1 MARMNFDAM
10 FVNKPEDIVVEL
22 FGKEYV
28 VPGDPDIIKALK
40 AERLLKQVYDKYGE
54 DFGDKVEPEE
64 LVDLYKETAK
74 LYFGE
79 EAVEEWYAHEEFSD
93 TMLFTIMTWVI
104 GEIRKNQE
112 KLAEPPG
119 KKSTK
124 PKKKQ

>member
-10 FVNKPEDIVVEL
+10 FASKPEDIVVEL
-22 FGKEYV
+22 FGREYV
-28 VPGDPDIIKALK
+28 VPGDPDIIRALK
-40 AERLLKQVYDKYGE
+40 AERLLKQVHDKYGD
-54 DFGDKVEPEE
+54 DFANEVDPEE

-79 EAVEEWYAHEEFSD
+79 EAVEEWYSHEEFND
-93 TMLFTIMTWVI
+93 TMLFMVMTWVI

-112 KLAEPPG
+112 KLAGLPG

>member
-40 AERLLKQVYDKYGE
+40 AERLLKQVFDKYGE
-54 DFGDKVEPEE
+54 DFANEVEPEE
-64 LVDLYKETAK
+64 LVGLYKETAK

-79 EAVEEWYAHEEFSD
+79 EAVKEWYTHEEFND
-93 TMLFTIMTWVI
+93 TMLFTIMTGVI

-112 KLAEPPG
+112 KQAGIPE